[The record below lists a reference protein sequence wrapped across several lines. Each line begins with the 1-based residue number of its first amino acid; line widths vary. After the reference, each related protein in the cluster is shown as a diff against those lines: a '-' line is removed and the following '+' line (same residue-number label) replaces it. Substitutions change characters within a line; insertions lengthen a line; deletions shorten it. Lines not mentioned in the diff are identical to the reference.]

1 MGERGLGLPATGAL
15 SLHTQ
20 LPTEE
25 WPVLLL
31 WEKNQVQMEGAIG
44 TRREGVLC
52 LRVAKSGRGVPELRG
67 GESRQPRGLPIVL
80 SAIPPWPAL

>member
-1 MGERGLGLPATGAL
+1 MTVGERGLGLPATGAL

-31 WEKNQVQMEGAIG
+31 REKNQVQTEGAIG

-52 LRVAKSGRGVPELRG
+52 LRVAKSGRGF
-67 GESRQPRGLPIVL
+67 L
-80 SAIPPWPAL
+80 S